1 VTWSGA
7 AVIEPGLLVY
17 RGELGTAHTHNHAAV
32 QIAIAATGTVTLTDG
47 TGRRTNGSAGLIPA
61 GASHAIDGGAATG
74 LMIYVDATGMTGR
87 RLAALFSDAERED
100 VHAWMAAAQHV
111 TPYDEAMPVEQA
123 AEAVLLQ
130 LTGRHGPMSV
140 EPSHPSVRR
149 AIDLLPNLLSG
160 PVRLTDVARA
170 VHLSPDRLGRLFAR
184 DVGLSFS
191 AYVRWARLMR
201 AMEIARDGGTLTD
214 AAHGAG
220 FSDSSHANRVVH
232 EMFGIA
238 PIIAQRGVRLS

>member
-1 VTWSGA
+1 MTWSGA
-7 AVIEPGLLVY
+7 AVVEPGLLVY
-17 RGELGTAHTHNHAAV
+17 QGELGTAHTHTHAAV
-32 QIAIAATGTVTLTDG
+32 QIAIAATGTVTFTDE
-47 TGRRTNGSAGLIPA
+47 TGRSAPGSAGLIPA
-61 GASHAIDGGAATG
+61 GASHAIDGAAARG
-74 LMIYVDATGMTGR
+74 LMIYIDATGVAGR
-87 RLAALFSDAERED
+87 RLTALFRDADRSDVR
-100 VHAWMAAAQHV
+100 AWIAAAHHV
-111 TPYDEAMPVEQA
+111 TPYDESVPVTEA
-123 AEAVLLQ
+123 ARAVLQQ
-130 LTGRHGPMSV
+130 LTGRHEPMFV

-149 AIDLLPNLLSG
+149 AIDLLPSLLSG

-201 AMEIARDGGTLTD
+201 AMEVARDGGTLTE
-214 AAHGAG
+214 AAHAAG

-238 PIIAQRGVRLS
+238 PIVAQRGVRLS

>member
-1 VTWSGA
+1 VF
-7 AVIEPGLLVY
+7 EPGLLVY
-17 RGELGTAHTHNHAAV
+17 RGELGTAHAHNHAAV
-32 QIAIAATGTVTLTDG
+32 QIAIAATGTVTFTDG
-47 TGRRTNGSAGLIPA
+47 IGRRGQGSAGLIPA

-74 LMIYVDATGMTGR
+74 LMIYVDATGAAGR
-87 RLAALFSDAERED
+87 RLSALFSDADRDD
-100 VHAWMAAAQHV
+100 VRAWIAAAQHV
-111 TPYDEAMPVEQA
+111 TPYDQATPIEQA
-123 AEAVLLQ
+123 AEAVLRQ
-130 LTGRHGPMSV
+130 LIGRHEPMFE

-149 AIDLLPNLLSG
+149 AIDLLPSLLSG
-160 PVRLTDVARA
+160 PIRLSDVAGT

-201 AMEIARDGGTLTD
+201 ATEIVRDGGTLTD
-214 AAHGAG
+214 AAHAAG

-238 PIIAQRGVRLS
+238 PNTVQRGVRLT